1 MKSLST
7 ISRQRRRISRPASVK
22 ARARSVVP
30 AAGPDDARSTLAII
44 CRRAVRPDDGGTM
57 ARTRSSKSSAPTRF
71 PRPTSSR
78 PTVAANSTA
87 SWRLRQRAVPQSS
100 ERLTSISSQASSP
113 RSGRDSRT
121 KGRSER
127 AVTFH
132 SIVRGSSPAWYSRTS
147 LYSMPAPRRLDRS
160 SPPGWNPRRRS
171 TGQRDR
177 RKNSSTRRPP
187 GTVSGGNPVPKVDPR
202 WRKPF
207 EHTLDDGLGRD
218 PGRHALVSEDETV
231 TDYLRRHL
239 AQVVGQDMRPSPHEG
254 ERPASRHQVDRRP
267 QAGSIGNR
275 RCHIFEALDLPRP
288 ARVGERRGVGSHGR
302 VDIDLGHCP
311 LHLLQLLEGHDL
323 SELDLRAG
331 NPLDDDHLLLE
342 GWVIDQHLQHEAVEL
357 GLRQRVGAVGLDR
370 ILGREHDK
378 GRRKLM
384 GVFADGDLA
393 FLHRLEQRGLHLGG
407 RAVDLVGQEQVAEYR
422 AEL

>member
-30 AAGPDDARSTLAII
+30 AAGLDDARSTLAII

-147 LYSMPAPRRLDRS
+147 LYSMPAPRKLERS
-160 SPPGWNPRRRS
+160 SPPGWKPRRRS

-177 RKNSSTRRPP
+177 RKNSSTRTLPAT
-187 GTVSGGNPVPKVDPR
+187 GSGGNPIPKI
-202 WRKPF
+202 
-207 EHTLDDGLGRD
+207 D
-218 PGRHALVSEDETV
+218 PGRRKALEHALDDSLRGDSGRNTLVGEDETV
-231 TDYLRRHL
+231 ANHLGRHL
-239 AQVVGQDMRPSPHEG
+239 TEVMRQNVRASPHEG
-254 ERPASRHQVDRRP
+254 ERPTRRDQVDRRP
-267 QAGSIGNR
+267 GAGSTGDR
-275 RCHIFEALDLPRP
+275 RRQGLEALDLARP
-288 ARVGERRGVGSHGR
+288 ARIGEGCGVGSHR
-302 VDIDLGHCP
+302 WVDIDLGDRP
-311 LHLLQLLEGHDL
+311 LHLLQLFERHHLL
-323 SELDLRAG
+323 ELDLRAG
-331 NPLDDDHLLLE
+331 DPLDDDDLFLE
-342 GWVIDQHLQHEAVEL
+342 GWVIDQHFQHEAVEL
-357 GLRQRVGAVGLDR
+357 S
-370 ILGREHDK
+370 LG
-378 GRRKLM
+378 
-384 GVFADGDLA
+384 
-393 FLHRLEQRGLHLGG
+393 
-407 RAVDLVGQEQVAEYR
+407 
-422 AEL
+422 